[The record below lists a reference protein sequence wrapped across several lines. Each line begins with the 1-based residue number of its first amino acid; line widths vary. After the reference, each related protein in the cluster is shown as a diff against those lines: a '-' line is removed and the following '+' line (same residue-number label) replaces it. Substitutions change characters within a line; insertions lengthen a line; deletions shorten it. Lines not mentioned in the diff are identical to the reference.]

1 MRTADDL
8 VEWPLPLTGPVKI
21 NRGAI
26 IANFDG
32 CKIVQTGGNFR
43 LRSNDGLSVE
53 LEPMDALWIIQTL
66 ALGVAAS
73 TIMRRVCIWE
83 GATTESNGVE

>member
-1 MRTADDL
+1 MRTSDSF
-8 VEWPLPLTGPVKI
+8 VELPMPLMGPVKI

-32 CKIVQTGGNFR
+32 CRMAQIGGNFR
-43 LRSNDGLSVE
+43 LRSNEGLSVE

-66 ALGVAAS
+66 SLDVTAS

-83 GATTESNGVE
+83 AQLPR